1 MPRPKIN
8 DDSVRLN
15 LRISKEVRDQL
26 ESVRVR
32 SNSDSMTE
40 VVRHALTL
48 YDALLAEQEEGAQ
61 VVLRWPNEKEQ
72 LVKLIF

>member
-1 MPRPKIN
+1 
-8 DDSVRLN
+8 
-15 LRISKEVRDQL
+15 
-26 ESVRVR
+26 
-32 SNSDSMTE
+32 MTE